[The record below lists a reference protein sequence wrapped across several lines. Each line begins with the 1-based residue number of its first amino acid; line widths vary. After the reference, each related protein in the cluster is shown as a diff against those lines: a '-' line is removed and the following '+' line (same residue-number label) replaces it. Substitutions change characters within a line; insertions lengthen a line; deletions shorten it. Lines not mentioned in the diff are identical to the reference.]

1 MAGGRPGPERCSPV
15 HPMDVGDEN
24 EVADAPRCHRAI
36 ALLARRRE
44 VHDEFCEARVV
55 TRDAPTVDRAE
66 RLRAPNSQRTGSRVP
81 APRIGGLP
89 TGTSSEEA
97 EMQHAT
103 KNALPAGGLRDLVRR
118 LAKTG
123 ANEVAI
129 ERPDGPV
136 VEALLEAGLT
146 VVVISP
152 NQLKHLRSR
161 YGSAGNKDDRFDA
174 FVLADTL
181 RTDRV
186 RLRPLVPDSP
196 AAVALRATCRARKDL
211 VAHRVALANQLRA
224 HLQRAFPG
232 AVGLFSE
239 IDSPIS
245 LRFLAR
251 FDCQDRADWLSPR
264 RLAAWLVSVGY
275 CGRVA
280 PATLHARLT
289 AAPRG
294 ATGAEGAAQ
303 AHVTR
308 ALLAALSTLVEQ
320 IKILSEQIKE
330 QLALHADAHIFT
342 SLPRAGTVRA
352 ARLLAEIG
360 DCRARFPTPESLACL
375 AGVAPSTRQSGKHR
389 AICDFAGDSIRANP
403 WAADLYRRAIA
414 RGHDHP
420 HAVRIL
426 ARAWLFVIWHCW
438 QNGTPYDPAQHR
450 ALQAL
455 LQSDRQQVA

>member
-1 MAGGRPGPERCSPV
+1 
-15 HPMDVGDEN
+15 
-24 EVADAPRCHRAI
+24 
-36 ALLARRRE
+36 
-44 VHDEFCEARVV
+44 
-55 TRDAPTVDRAE
+55 
-66 RLRAPNSQRTGSRVP
+66 
-81 APRIGGLP
+81 
-89 TGTSSEEA
+89 
-97 EMQHAT
+97 MQHAP
-103 KNALPAGGLRDLVRR
+103 KNILPASGPGHRTAGVDWARDDHAVAVVDASGQVVERFSVAHTAAGIRDLVRR
-118 LAKTG
+118 LAKVG
-123 ANEVAI
+123 VHEVAI

-136 VEALLEAGLT
+136 VDALLEAGLT

-152 NQLKHLRSR
+152 NQLKNLRSR
-161 YGSAGNKDDRFDA
+161 FGSAGNKDDRFDA

-181 RTDRV
+181 RTDRA

-196 AAVALRATCRARKDL
+196 ATVALRAACRARKDL
-211 VAHRVALANQLRA
+211 VGHRIALANQLRA

-232 AVGLFSE
+232 AVGLFAE

-251 FDCQDRADWLSPR
+251 FDCQERADWLSSR
-264 RLAAWLVSVGY
+264 RLAAWLASVGY

-289 AAPRG
+289 GAPRG
-294 ATGAEGAAQ
+294 ATGPEGAAQ

-308 ALLAALSTLVEQ
+308 AFLTALSTVVQQVKLLAEQ
-320 IKILSEQIKE
+320 IDE

-342 SLPRAGTVRA
+342 SLPRAGRVRA

-375 AGVAPSTRQSGKHR
+375 AGVAPSTRQSGKFR
-389 AICDFAGDSIRANP
+389 AVGFRWAADKQLRDAVCDFAADSIRANP
-403 WAADLYRRAIA
+403 WAADLYRRAIS

-450 ALQAL
+450 ALRAL
-455 LQSDRQQVA
+455 LQPAA